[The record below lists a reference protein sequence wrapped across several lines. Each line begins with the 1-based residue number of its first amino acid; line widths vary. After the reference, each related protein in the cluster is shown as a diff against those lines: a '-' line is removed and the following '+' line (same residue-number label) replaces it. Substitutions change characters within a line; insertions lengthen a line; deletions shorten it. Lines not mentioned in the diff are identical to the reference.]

1 MFAFG
6 FPYLSSLFSLYVLAV
21 LFGFTYSGVMS
32 SIIVLTRMMVSP
44 GFAARAMSITAF
56 FGWFG
61 MGMGAYVGGLF
72 FDVYTDYNLAFTYAS
87 MMGVANLVV
96 LLLFRT
102 RVRRV
107 QYVAA
112 TI

>member
-1 MFAFG
+1 M
-6 FPYLSSLFSLYVLAV
+6 PSD
-21 LFGFTYSGVMS
+21 GV
-32 SIIVLTRMMVSP
+32 IVLTRMMVSP

-72 FDVYTDYNLAFTYAS
+72 FDAYTDYSFSFAYAS
-87 MMGVANLVV
+87 MMGVANLVI